1 MELEQFIKPQVDI
14 ALAHT
19 FRLELAHPQ
28 TRMAL
33 SKEEREVFL
42 TRAFV
47 EVAKG
52 MGLDRFTQTPTE
64 RLDQF
69 AVMSVMKDHDTAG
82 LLRSLVNSFM
92 IAYACP
98 ETSDRAF
105 AALVQIE
112 GLRAEVADAK
122 GQGQMSNKPELIA
135 AAEALDATLRRTAGD
150 FHTPQSP
157 MFKVMIG
164 ADRLYV
170 KSGYPLKNIPR
181 DVNGFPVE
189 VTATVTDHVV
199 RH

>member
-1 MELEQFIKPQVDI
+1 MSTECSLTRK
-14 ALAHT
+14 T
-19 FRLELAHPQ
+19 FRLFSPVKRAIQSVIQVDSHINY
-28 TRMAL
+28 L
-33 SKEEREVFL
+33 SY
-42 TRAFV
+42 
-47 EVAKG
+47 
-52 MGLDRFTQTPTE
+52 
-64 RLDQF
+64 
-69 AVMSVMKDHDTAG
+69 S
-82 LLRSLVNSFM
+82 M

-135 AAEALDATLRRTAGD
+135 AAEALDAILRRTAGD

-170 KSGYPLKNIPR
+170 KSGYPLKNIPS